1 MDFFE
6 RLAGLAQPETNAAE
20 TGKRV
25 I

>member
-6 RLAGLAQPETNAAE
+6 RLAGLAQPETNAAQ